1 MASGCIQSKS
11 HWLTQLQ
18 GQALKRPTA
27 HDFRHSWASWMSEKG
42 VDPYTIMEIGGWSSM
57 KVLER
62 YLHRNRAKR
71 QGRRDDRRFNIA
83 QFPDMETV
91 VEIGNKGDELNNF
104 VQVQRKERVR
114 KKGK

>member
-1 MASGCIQSKS
+1 
-11 HWLTQLQ
+11 
-18 GQALKRPTA
+18 
-27 HDFRHSWASWMSEKG
+27 
-42 VDPYTIMEIGGWSSM
+42 M